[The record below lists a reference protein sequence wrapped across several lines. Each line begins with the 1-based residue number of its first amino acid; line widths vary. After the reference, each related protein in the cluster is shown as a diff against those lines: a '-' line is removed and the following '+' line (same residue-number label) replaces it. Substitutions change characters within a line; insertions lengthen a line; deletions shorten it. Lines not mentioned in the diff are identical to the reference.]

1 MEDNMKFLNNIS
13 KTSSESEDEVKS
25 GFMINVVICKS
36 AIVLKLLS
44 CEDESLL
51 IRRDAFLV
59 LNLGLNVLDSI
70 RWLNIKSN
78 GLACQ
83 SLDKYLHTTS
93 ESEDKVKSRFLLNVV
108 IRESAAILELLS
120 SEDESL
126 LIRRDSF
133 LVLNL
138 GLDVVD
144 GVRSFNI
151 ESDGFA
157 CQRFDEDLHA
167 TS

>member
-1 MEDNMKFLNNIS
+1 MKFLNNIS

-70 RWLNIKSN
+70 RWLNIKSDCFALKCFN
-78 GLACQ
+78 EN
-83 SLDKYLHTTS
+83 LH
-93 ESEDKVKSRFLLNVV
+93 
-108 IRESAAILELLS
+108 
-120 SEDESL
+120 
-126 LIRRDSF
+126 
-133 LVLNL
+133 
-138 GLDVVD
+138 
-144 GVRSFNI
+144 
-151 ESDGFA
+151 FA
-157 CQRFDEDLHA
+157 
-167 TS
+167 